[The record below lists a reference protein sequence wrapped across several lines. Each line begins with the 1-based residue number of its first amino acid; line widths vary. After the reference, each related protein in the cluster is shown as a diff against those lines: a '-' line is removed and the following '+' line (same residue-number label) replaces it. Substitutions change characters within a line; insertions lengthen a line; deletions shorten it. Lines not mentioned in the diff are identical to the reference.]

1 MTRKDNTRSTSN
13 ENHDPRPRARTKR
26 SRVPTASSART
37 PLRDRNV
44 TTHEGAQTISTAL
57 PPEPESARVAR
68 LEAELEAMKEQRD
81 RADAALRAESQRAP
95 VPRRE
100 HNAAADESIPRP
112 PNAAKVKM
120 EALREMLNIEKME
133 WNAIRLDMER
143 NWKAQKPSKLAMAY
157 NAVEEKFPI
166 LRQCEGQWGVD
177 RIAKQTLSNRKSYQS
192 CISNPATYR
201 GRRAAARHTA
211 ARRGAATRR
220 TPSHTPPATPSRT
233 SATPTPSPCRSPSAG
248 PSQPR
253 HHARPQRV
261 PNFDSDD
268 DLLDFDDDVQDNG
281 EEDDGPE
288 LSPSGGRSVQR
299 RPMGRLGSV
308 AVVTECINLITI
320 IMLPML
326 FLCELNE
333 LEW

>member
-1 MTRKDNTRSTSN
+1 M
-13 ENHDPRPRARTKR
+13 
-26 SRVPTASSART
+26 
-37 PLRDRNV
+37 
-44 TTHEGAQTISTAL
+44 STAPL
-57 PPEPESARVAR
+57 PEPESARVAR

-100 HNAAADESIPRP
+100 HNAAADESFPRP

-120 EALREMLNIEKME
+120 EALREMLDIEKME
-133 WNAIRLDMER
+133 WNAIRTATRDALTAAQLDMER

-157 NAVEEKFPI
+157 NTVEEKFPI

-192 CISNPATYR
+192 CSSSNPATYR

-211 ARRGAATRR
+211 ARRGAATSR

-233 SATPTPSPCRSPSAG
+233 SAIPAPSPRRSPSAG

-253 HHARPQRV
+253 CHARPQRV

-268 DLLDFDDDVQDNG
+268 DLLDFDNDVQDNG

-288 LSPSGGRSVQR
+288 LSRSGGKKRAAP
-299 RPMGRLGSV
+299 PMGRLGSV

-320 IMLPML
+320 TMLPML

>member
-1 MTRKDNTRSTSN
+1 M
-13 ENHDPRPRARTKR
+13 
-26 SRVPTASSART
+26 
-37 PLRDRNV
+37 
-44 TTHEGAQTISTAL
+44 STAL

-81 RADAALRAESQRAP
+81 RADAALRAECQRAP

-112 PNAAKVKM
+112 PNAAKTATRD
-120 EALREMLNIEKME
+120 ALT
-133 WNAIRLDMER
+133 AAQLDMER
-143 NWKAQKPSKLAMAY
+143 NWKAQKPSKLAMVY

-253 HHARPQRV
+253 RHARPQRV

-288 LSPSGGRSVQR
+288 LSPSGGKKRAAPPDGPARKRSR
-299 RPMGRLGSV
+299 RD
-308 AVVTECINLITI
+308 
-320 IMLPML
+320 
-326 FLCELNE
+326 
-333 LEW
+333 

>member
-133 WNAIRLDMER
+133 WNAIRTATREALTAAQLDMER

-157 NAVEEKFPI
+157 NTVEEKFPI

-233 SATPTPSPCRSPSAG
+233 SATPTPVSLPLSVCWAIPAASS
-248 PSQPR
+248 
-253 HHARPQRV
+253 RPTSTR
-261 PNFDSDD
+261 
-268 DLLDFDDDVQDNG
+268 
-281 EEDDGPE
+281 PE
-288 LSPSGGRSVQR
+288 LRQR
-299 RPMGRLGSV
+299 R
-308 AVVTECINLITI
+308 
-320 IMLPML
+320 
-326 FLCELNE
+326 
-333 LEW
+333 